1 MKKAPTYKE
10 LKQENAILKERIAY
24 LERMLFG
31 AKSDKIVMPPS
42 DDSSGLFDDWFK
54 DAMDEKA
61 EKIRKTKEAIER
73 EAQKYRSQSN
83 KKANRPS
90 KYQYYGLE
98 EHVKVVMPEGVDVTK
113 CDIIGK
119 DVKRVLHYEAAKLWV
134 EVIERPKLRLK
145 EEKNAL
151 NPKIFQ
157 AGSSPVISGGHVAA
171 DMLAQIVI
179 NKYRYHLP
187 EYRQI
192 KQFAEMGAKLPA
204 STVNDWVHAAAAKL
218 SPLYEV
224 LRKDIRSSRYIQ
236 VDEVPWRIAD
246 QKGKSRN
253 GYAWQ
258 FFDGMPDS
266 HGLYFL
272 YLGGSRGGHIPRAGL
287 SDYSGA
293 VQVDGYAAYDYF
305 EEQKDVTLLGCMAH
319 VRRKFTDAQKNHPQ
333 MAAKAV
339 GWIGLLYTL
348 EKNLQARNATYEE
361 IASERQAKA
370 IPIMDAMEV
379 WMEKVSTECT
389 PSDSMGKA
397 LDYAYK
403 LWPRLRRYTQDGM
416 YHIDNNPV
424 ERNQRPTVI
433 GRKNY
438 LFSKSDVG
446 AIDNAIFYSLIES
459 CDIVGIDP
467 LAWLKDVLDNLR
479 DDTGQEEMKQML
491 PFYYKKT
498 RK

>member
-1 MKKAPTYKE
+1 MYGSCAPE
-10 LKQENAILKERIAY
+10 
-24 LERMLFG
+24 
-31 AKSDKIVMPPS
+31 V
-42 DDSSGLFDDWFK
+42 
-54 DAMDEKA
+54 
-61 EKIRKTKEAIER
+61 
-73 EAQKYRSQSN
+73 YR
-83 KKANRPS
+83 RT
-90 KYQYYGLE
+90 E
-98 EHVKVVMPEGVDVTK
+98 
-113 CDIIGK
+113 
-119 DVKRVLHYEAAKLWV
+119 
-134 EVIERPKLRLK
+134 
-145 EEKNAL
+145 
-151 NPKIFQ
+151 
-157 AGSSPVISGGHVAA
+157 
-171 DMLAQIVI
+171 
-179 NKYRYHLP
+179 
-187 EYRQI
+187 
-192 KQFAEMGAKLPA
+192 
-204 STVNDWVHAAAAKL
+204 
-218 SPLYEV
+218 
-224 LRKDIRSSRYIQ
+224 
-236 VDEVPWRIAD
+236 
-246 QKGKSRN
+246 
-253 GYAWQ
+253 
-258 FFDGMPDS
+258 
-266 HGLYFL
+266 
-272 YLGGSRGGHIPRAGL
+272 
-287 SDYSGA
+287 
-293 VQVDGYAAYDYF
+293 
-305 EEQKDVTLLGCMAH
+305 
-319 VRRKFTDAQKNHPQ
+319 NHPQ

-491 PFYYKKT
+491 PFYYKKLASDELASFLFNKT
-498 RK
+498 GAFGWLLFSNFASLSALVFSGTGIVSNRRERNLSPSIFRYTYRFGGKGRSSGSPFSIVPRQLPRLLKKYIHSHREQEWLPVLKV